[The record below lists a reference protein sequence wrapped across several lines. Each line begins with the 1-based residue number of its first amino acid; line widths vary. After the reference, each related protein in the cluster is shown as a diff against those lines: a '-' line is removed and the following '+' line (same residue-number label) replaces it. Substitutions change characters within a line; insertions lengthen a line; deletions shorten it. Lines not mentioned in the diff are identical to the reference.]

1 MKLYKCISLTDF
13 KIYGIKKNPFII
25 KTLKTMNEINWS
37 INEKFLET
45 NHIILDSINP
55 FEFVHTI

>member
-1 MKLYKCISLTDF
+1 
-13 KIYGIKKNPFII
+13 
-25 KTLKTMNEINWS
+25 MNEINWS